1 MNIENFQELI
11 DISDYVDVVEEY
23 LIRKFKD
30 GGNYIIIDSYGDF
43 LIFDRD
49 NVDNI
54 FSSIWNDLYGPI
66 SEEIPHVLN

>member
-43 LIFDRD
+43 LILDRD

>member
-30 GGNYIIIDSYGDF
+30 GGNYIIIDTYGDF
-43 LIFDRD
+43 LILDRD
-49 NVDNI
+49 NVDSV
-54 FSSIWNDLYGPI
+54 FSTIWSDLYGTI
-66 SEEIPHVLN
+66 NEEIPYVLN

>member
-1 MNIENFQELI
+1 MNIKNFQELI

-43 LIFDRD
+43 LILDRD
-49 NVDNI
+49 NVDSV
-54 FSSIWNDLYGPI
+54 FSTIWSDLYGTI
-66 SEEIPHVLN
+66 NEEIPYVLN

>member
-43 LIFDRD
+43 LILDRD
-49 NVDNI
+49 NVDNV
-54 FSSIWNDLYGPI
+54 FSTIWNDLYGSI
-66 SEEIPHVLN
+66 SEEIPYVLN